1 MVDADQQRR
10 DAIAALRDDET
21 ADFVVITATEDSH
34 EAFMGGENGGRGSL
48 RCLTIGMMAL
58 GGASENDD
66 REMAH
71 KLVDEAQHIRALD
84 PDEELTL

>member
-10 DAIAALRDDET
+10 GAIAALKDDET
-21 ADFVVITATEDSH
+21 VDYVVITATEDSH

-58 GGASENDD
+58 GGASGNDD
-66 REMAH
+66 RAMAH
-71 KLVDEAQHIRALD
+71 KLVDEAQNVRAQD
-84 PDEELTL
+84 PEEELDI